1 MASVTWISAGGGRDG
16 GRGASAPAT
25 ERAAEGEAR
34 LESSG
39 CAPRIWA
46 IGGGKGGVG
55 KSVVSANLAAVM
67 AGAGRRCAV
76 IDADLGGANLHTL
89 LGVSRPRYSL
99 SNLLTGDVS
108 SLADLMVQTSVPNLW
123 LVSGNQALL
132 EMANPSHSQK
142 ELLVRQIRGL
152 DVDDVVLDLG
162 AGSAFT
168 VLDFFLL
175 ARRGLVVV
183 TPEPTAIENA
193 EHFIRA
199 AFYRSL
205 REVARRPDVA
215 AAIRRLRENGRARRL
230 HSASQLIT
238 LVRAIDPPAAKP
250 LEDRAQ
256 AFAPLLVVNQV
267 QTPEHRGVGPRIA
280 ASCRERLGAAVE
292 FAGCIDSDP
301 NVAAAVARQQ
311 LALQA
316 FPLCRFS
323 RHIEALAERLQRGDA
338 DDSRERKEESGRASR
353 VATSALAR
361 SGARAPGISGDVAS
375 PPRRLPP
382 LDRAEPGAYLRQC
395 REALGLSLAEMTERT
410 RIRNLDQIENERFE
424 QLPPE
429 PYLKGYLFEY
439 ARALDL
445 PDIADLA
452 KCYLAKAPASC
463 PEGSPR
469 AGSLTLAPRRRVRG
483 WRG

>member
-1 MASVTWISAGGGRDG
+1 MASMTWTSAGGGREA
-16 GRGASAPAT
+16 GRGASAPAM
-25 ERAAEGEAR
+25 ERAAQGEAR
-34 LESSG
+34 LGSG
-39 CAPRIWA
+39 RCAPRIWA

-55 KSVVSANLAAVM
+55 KSVVSTNLAAAI

-99 SNLLTGDVS
+99 SHLLTGDVS
-108 SLADLMVQTSVPNLW
+108 HLADLMVQTSVPNLW

-132 EMANPSHSQK
+132 EMANPSHSQR

-215 AAIRRLRENGRARRL
+215 AAIRRLRENGRARKL
-230 HSASQLIT
+230 HSAGQLIA

-267 QTPEHRGVGPRIA
+267 QTSEHRGVGPRIV
-280 ASCRERLGAAVE
+280 ASCRERLGAAIE
-292 FAGCIDSDP
+292 FAGSIDSDP
-301 NVAAAVARQQ
+301 NVAAAVARRQP
-311 LALQA
+311 ALQA

-338 DDSRERKEESGRASR
+338 DVPREREEESGHASR
-353 VATSALAR
+353 VAASAPAA
-361 SGARAPGISGDVAS
+361 GGAARAPGVSGDVAS
-375 PPRRLPP
+375 PPHRLPP
-382 LDRAEPGAYLRQC
+382 LDRAEPGAYLRRC
-395 REALGLSLAEMTERT
+395 REALGLSLADMTERT
-410 RIRNLDQIENERFE
+410 RIRTLDQIEDERFDL
-424 QLPPE
+424 LPPE

-439 ARALDL
+439 ARALGL
-445 PDIADLA
+445 PDIMELA
-452 KCYLAKAPASC
+452 KCYLAKTPAPGTQGAPRAAPA
-463 PEGSPR
+463 
-469 AGSLTLAPRRRVRG
+469 LAPRRRVHG

>member
-1 MASVTWISAGGGRDG
+1 MTSTRNGGQR
-16 GRGASAPAT
+16 ALAPEAW
-25 ERAAEGEAR
+25 RAAQGEAQ
-34 LESSG
+34 LGSEL

-55 KSVVSANLAAVM
+55 KSVVSANLAVAM
-67 AGAGRRCAV
+67 AGAGRRCAI
-76 IDADLGGANLHTL
+76 IDLDLGGANLHTL

-99 SNLLTGDVS
+99 SHLLAGDVS
-108 SLADLMVQTSVPNLW
+108 SLADLMVQTSIPNLW

-132 EMANPSHSQK
+132 EMANPSHNQR
-142 ELLVRQIRGL
+142 ELLVRQIRSL

-168 VLDFFLL
+168 VLDFFVL
-175 ARRGLVVV
+175 ARRGLIVV

-215 AAIRRLRENGRARRL
+215 AAIRRLRENGRPRRL
-230 HSASQLIT
+230 HSAVQLIA

-250 LEDRAQ
+250 LEDCAQ
-256 AFAPLLVVNQV
+256 AFTPLLVVNQV
-267 QTPEHRGVGPRIA
+267 QTAEHRGVGPRIA
-280 ASCRERLGAAVE
+280 ASCRERLGAAIE
-292 FAGCIDSDP
+292 FAGSIDSDP
-301 NVAAAVARQQ
+301 NVAEAVARRQP
-311 LALQA
+311 ALQA

-323 RHIEALAERLQRGDA
+323 RQIEALAQRLQRLDGDVP
-338 DDSRERKEESGRASR
+338 REAEEPRGH
-353 VATSALAR
+353 ALAPA
-361 SGARAPGISGDVAS
+361 ARAPGVAGGASS
-375 PPRRLPP
+375 PPRALPP

-395 REALGLSLAEMTERT
+395 REALGLSLAEMVEQT
-410 RIRNLDQIENERFE
+410 RIRTLGPIENERFDL
-424 QLPPE
+424 LPPE

-439 ARALDL
+439 ARALGL
-445 PDIADLA
+445 TDIMELA
-452 KCYLAKAPASC
+452 TCYLAKAPA
-463 PEGSPR
+463 PR
-469 AGSLTLAPRRRVRG
+469 TQGAARVAAALAPKWSVRG

>member
-1 MASVTWISAGGGRDG
+1 MTSTRNGGQR
-16 GRGASAPAT
+16 APEAW
-25 ERAAEGEAR
+25 RAAQGEAQR
-34 LESSG
+34 GSNL

-55 KSVVSANLAAVM
+55 KSVVSANLAVAM
-67 AGAGRRCAV
+67 AGAGRRCAI
-76 IDADLGGANLHTL
+76 IDLDLGGANLHTL

-99 SNLLTGDVS
+99 SHLLAGDVS
-108 SLADLMVQTSVPNLW
+108 SLADLMVQTSIPNLW

-132 EMANPSHSQK
+132 EMANPSHNQR
-142 ELLVRQIRGL
+142 ELLFRQIRSL
-152 DVDDVVLDLG
+152 DVDDLVLDLG

-193 EHFIRA
+193 EHFIRT

-215 AAIRRLRENGRARRL
+215 AAIRRLRENGRPRRL
-230 HSASQLIT
+230 HSAVQLMA

-250 LEDRAQ
+250 LEDCAQ
-256 AFAPLLVVNQV
+256 AFTPLLVVNQV
-267 QTPEHRGVGPRIA
+267 QSAEHRAVGPRLA
-280 ASCRERLGAAVE
+280 ASCREHLGAAIE
-292 FAGCIDSDP
+292 FAGSIDSDP
-301 NVAAAVARQQ
+301 SVAEAVARRQP
-311 LALQA
+311 ALQA

-323 RHIEALAERLQRGDA
+323 RQIEALAQRLQRLDA
-338 DDSRERKEESGRASR
+338 DAPREVEES
-353 VATSALAR
+353 R
-361 SGARAPGISGDVAS
+361 SHSLAPGVGNGAS
-375 PPRRLPP
+375 SSPRTLPP

-395 REALGLSLAEMTERT
+395 REALGLSLAEMVEQT
-410 RIRNLDQIENERFE
+410 RIRTLGPIENERFDL
-424 QLPPE
+424 LPPE

-439 ARALDL
+439 ARALGL
-445 PDIADLA
+445 TEIMELA
-452 KCYLAKAPASC
+452 TCYLAKAPA
-463 PEGSPR
+463 PRTQGAPR
-469 AGSLTLAPRRRVRG
+469 AAAAPAPKWSVRG

>member
-1 MASVTWISAGGGRDG
+1 MANRTWTSAGGGREA
-16 GRGASAPAT
+16 GRGASARAT
-25 ERAAEGEAR
+25 ERAAQGEAR
-34 LESSG
+34 LGSG
-39 CAPRIWA
+39 ACAPRIWA

-55 KSVVSANLAAVM
+55 KSVVSSNLAAVM
-67 AGAGRRCAV
+67 AGAGRRCVV

-99 SNLLTGDVS
+99 SHLLTGDVS
-108 SLADLMVQTSVPNLW
+108 CLADLMVQTSVPNLW

-132 EMANPSHSQK
+132 EMANPSHHQK

-230 HSASQLIT
+230 HSAGQLIA

-267 QTPEHRGVGPRIA
+267 QTPEHRAVGPRIV
-280 ASCRERLGAAVE
+280 ASCRERLGAAIE
-292 FAGCIDSDP
+292 LAGSIDSDP
-301 NVAAAVARQQ
+301 NVAAAVARRQP
-311 LALQA
+311 ALQA

-323 RHIEALAERLQRGDA
+323 RHIEALAERLQRSDA
-338 DDSRERKEESGRASR
+338 DVPREPEQESGQSSR
-353 VATSALAR
+353 VAESAPAM
-361 SGARAPGISGDVAS
+361 RAPGVSGNVAS
-375 PPRRLPP
+375 PPPRLPP
-382 LDRAEPGAYLRQC
+382 LDRAEPGAYLRRC
-395 REALGLSLAEMTERT
+395 REAQGLSLADMTERT
-410 RIRNLDQIENERFE
+410 RIRTLDQIEDERFDL
-424 QLPPE
+424 LPPE

-439 ARALDL
+439 ARALGL
-445 PDIADLA
+445 PDIMDLA
-452 KCYLAKAPASC
+452 KCYLAKAPA
-463 PEGSPR
+463 PGTPGAPR
-469 AGSLTLAPRRRVRG
+469 AAPALAPRRRVQG